1 MNQIAVTDQ
10 NPEGAV
16 YSPLGHRPDGALYI
30 VARTRLPPAALAAVL
45 PGVVRR
51 SIRAAGGRSA
61 DDGRASGREPHR
73 PQIAGRSHG
82 YLRGDGAAPGGARY
96 IRRAELR
103 RRAAAARNRDPVALG
118 AQPRQI
124 RRQFLAVGLRLLT
137 IGSLLGLLGAALV
150 GRALRSV
157 LFDVSPIH
165 PATLATTAF
174 VIAGVT
180 LAACLLPA
188 LGAARLSP
196 TDALKDQ

>member
-1 MNQIAVTDQ
+1 M
-10 NPEGAV
+10 
-16 YSPLGHRPDGALYI
+16 GHRPDGALYI

-45 PGVVRR
+45 PDVVRQIDSELPVDDLQTMDARVAESLIGRR
-51 SIRAAGGRSA
+51 SPAVLTGIFAVMALLLAALGTYGVLSYA
-61 DDGRASGREPHR
+61 VA
-73 PQIAGRSHG
+73 Q
-82 YLRGDGAAPGGARY
+82 
-96 IRRAELR
+96 R
-103 RRAAAARNRDPVALG
+103 RREIGIRVALG

-124 RRQFLAVGLRLLT
+124 RGQFLAVGLRLLT

-157 LFDVSPIH
+157 LFDVSPVH